1 MLGHIKTHNSTLILT
16 APSITK
22 QVHLTDRY
30 WRPGPY
36 SNMAVHMR
44 YHQGFLLLQEMMDSA
59 ILRLQYWTNNPQDAE
74 SVPRAKR
81 QATATS
87 VSDEER
93 DMLLNLPVYTKQ
105 QPYPCYE
112 KDELVLLSLV

>member
-1 MLGHIKTHNSTLILT
+1 
-16 APSITK
+16 
-22 QVHLTDRY
+22 
-30 WRPGPY
+30 
-36 SNMAVHMR
+36 MR

-81 QATATS
+81 QATATG
-87 VSDEER
+87 VSDAER

-112 KDELVLLSLV
+112 KDELVSIRVLWGENRRDINENEKLHGARDLFDLFRLHVYLE

>member
-1 MLGHIKTHNSTLILT
+1 
-16 APSITK
+16 
-22 QVHLTDRY
+22 
-30 WRPGPY
+30 
-36 SNMAVHMR
+36 MAVHMR

-81 QATATS
+81 QATAKG
-87 VSDEER
+87 VSDAER

-112 KDELVLLSLV
+112 KDELVSSRVLWGENRREV